1 VSGKAPS
8 KPNSTSNAGSGAKAR
23 AEGVLNVTRL
33 NVGQQLETG
42 LYDQD
47 GVLLLAAGT
56 LVTQDFLRLL
66 RRWRIRY
73 VQTWKTPPPIKTH
86 VVDEATITRLE
97 TEMLRPDFTRLN
109 VKPLDPARRPR
120 VTLEELNRRAA
131 KGCERH
137 ASATGD
143 MAEFCE
149 QLEKGGKV
157 SDRELY
163 RIARD
168 FADMV
173 AVDMDLLPTI
183 LSLRSSPDD
192 YLYQHCVNV
201 AALSMVMA
209 TQLGLR
215 RERVLEV
222 GLGGMLQDVGMLR
235 VPLAIRRAPRSL
247 TEEEVKVIERHPAYT
262 LEYLSGIAGLPRDVQ
277 FLGYQ
282 VHERSDQSGYPRG
295 RAEKA
300 IHAYAKIVAV
310 ADVYVAMTSHRPYR
324 PAHSPYEAI
333 KTILYDCGA
342 GRFESGVVRALLD
355 CVSLFPTGS
364 FVELEDGRYA
374 KVLRANPAHH
384 TRPVIQIVS
393 EDLQTPFGV
402 YDMSETADLKIIKP
416 LSSDDEDE

>member
-1 VSGKAPS
+1 MSGKAPPS
-8 KPNSTSNAGSGAKAR
+8 SSSPTNVPPNAR
-23 AEGVLNVTRL
+23 ANAEGVLNVTRL
-33 NVGQQLETG
+33 GVGQQLDTG

-56 LVTQDFLRLL
+56 VVTQDFLRLL
-66 RRWRIRY
+66 RRWKIRY

-97 TEMLRPDFTRLN
+97 SEMLRPDFTRLN

-120 VTLEELNRRAA
+120 VTLEELNKRAA
-131 KGCERH
+131 RGAERH

-157 SDRELY
+157 SDRDLY

-173 AVDMDLLPTI
+173 AVDMDLLPTV

-235 VPLAIRRAPRSL
+235 VPLAIRRAPRPL
-247 TEEEVKVIERHPAYT
+247 TPEEIKVIEKHPAYT
-262 LEYLSGIAGLPRDVQ
+262 LEYLANIGGLPRDVR
-277 FLGYQ
+277 FLGFQ
-282 VHERSDQSGYPRG
+282 VHERIDQSGYPRG
-295 RAEKA
+295 RAEKT
-300 IHAYAKIVAV
+300 IHAYAKIVSV
-310 ADVYVAMTSHRPYR
+310 ADVYVAMTSPRPYR
-324 PAHSPYEAI
+324 AAHSPYEAI
-333 KTILYDCGA
+333 KTILYECGA
-342 GRFESGVVRALLD
+342 GRYESTVVRALLD
-355 CVSLFPTGS
+355 CISLFPTGS

-374 KVLRANPAHH
+374 KVLRANPSQH
-384 TRPVIQIVS
+384 TRPVIQVVS
-393 EDLQTPFGV
+393 EDLATEYGV
-402 YDMSETADLKIIKP
+402 FDMSQAIELKIAKP
-416 LSSDDEDE
+416 LAP

>member
-1 VSGKAPS
+1 MSGKPT
-8 KPNSTSNAGSGAKAR
+8 PPTTQSTTQPTPPRVND
-23 AEGVLNVTRL
+23 EGVLNVARL
-33 NVGQQLETG
+33 TVGQQLPTG

-56 LVTQDFLRLL
+56 VVTQDFLRLL

-73 VQTWKTPPPIKTH
+73 VQTWKTPPPIKMPE
-86 VVDEATITRLE
+86 VDEATIARLE
-97 TEMLRPDFTRLN
+97 SEMLRPDFTRLDIR
-109 VKPLDPARRPR
+109 PLDPARRPR
-120 VTLEELNRRAA
+120 VTLEELNRRTTR
-131 KGCERH
+131 GCERH
-137 ASATGD
+137 IAATGD
-143 MAEFCE
+143 MAAFCE

-173 AVDMDLLPTI
+173 TIDMDLLPTI

-201 AALSMVMA
+201 AALAMVVA

-235 VPLAIRRAPRSL
+235 IPLAIRRAPRPL
-247 TEEEVKVIERHPAYT
+247 TEQERKVIEMHPAYT
-262 LEYLSGIAGLPRDVQ
+262 LEYLAGIAGLPRDVR

-282 VHERSDQSGYPRG
+282 VHERIDQTGYPRG
-295 RAEKA
+295 RTDKS
-300 IHAYAKIVAV
+300 IHAYAKIVSV
-310 ADVYVAMTSHRPYR
+310 ADVYVAMTSDRPYR
-324 PAHSPYEAI
+324 PAHPPYEAM
-333 KTILYDCGA
+333 KTILYECGA
-342 GRFESGVVRALLD
+342 GRFESTVVRALLD
-355 CVSLFPTGS
+355 CISLFPTGS

-374 KVLRANPAHH
+374 KVLRANPIQH

-393 EDLQTPFGV
+393 EDRNTLHGV
-402 YDMSETADLKIIKP
+402 YDMTEATQLKIARP
-416 LSSDDEDE
+416 LP